1 MVRALAVLTCG
12 AFLTLVIGV
21 VGAGKP
27 VLTVVLGGLYTVL
40 ATVGFAWVHR
50 RDQRAWSVAYV
61 AAVLALAGVVFAL
74 DPGAGST
81 LFLVC
86 AGQPERAAAA
96 AAGRRR
102 GHRCRAPG
110 ARGMAWRDG
119 LREGLGTL
127 AAAVFTAVVTE
138 LLRREQ
144 QARASWPWPTSSC
157 ATTPPRPSSWP
168 PRRSATGSPATSTT
182 GSGTT

>member
-61 AAVLALAGVVFAL
+61 AAVLALAGRGV
-74 DPGAGST
+74 
-81 LFLVC
+81 
-86 AGQPERAAAA
+86 RA
-96 AAGRRR
+96 RPR
-102 GHRCRAPG
+102 
-110 ARGMAWRDG
+110 
-119 LREGLGTL
+119 
-127 AAAVFTAVVTE
+127 
-138 LLRREQ
+138 
-144 QARASWPWPTSSC
+144 ARARRCSWSC
-157 ATTPPRPSSWP
+157 W
-168 PRRSATGSPATSTT
+168 
-182 GSGTT
+182 